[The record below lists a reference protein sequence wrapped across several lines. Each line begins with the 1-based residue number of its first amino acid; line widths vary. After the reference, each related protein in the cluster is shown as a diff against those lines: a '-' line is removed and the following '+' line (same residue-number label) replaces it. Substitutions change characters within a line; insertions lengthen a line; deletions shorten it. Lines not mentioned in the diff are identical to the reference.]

1 MGMTLKAKL
10 NHALSAF
17 AGLAMLV
24 TWPDVGQAAEKTFE
38 QQLMTSKSARESIGI
53 YNYLKVMPKTN
64 EVEFTY
70 GSSTRQRMSLDQFV
84 EFVKARIVDETITS
98 RPASFGYQIEYYSAD
113 GHAYLWY
120 PGNRTTNVGTYVVRK
135 SLEPIFMVSMGPPGA
150 VVCFDYGPT
159 SYNPSTGQT
168 GGEECTPAYGF
179 LAKIRG
185 KRQGDVFGLTSGNL
199 PFVMDKDKFPTWP
212 DGTPLLDAKAP
223 HG

>member
-1 MGMTLKAKL
+1 
-10 NHALSAF
+10 
-17 AGLAMLV
+17 
-24 TWPDVGQAAEKTFE
+24 
-38 QQLMTSKSARESIGI
+38 
-53 YNYLKVMPKTN
+53 
-64 EVEFTY
+64 
-70 GSSTRQRMSLDQFV
+70 MSLDQFV
-84 EFVKARIVDETITS
+84 DFVKARIVDQTVTS

-120 PGNRTTNVGTYVVRK
+120 PGNLTTNIGTYVVRK
-135 SLEPIFMVSMGPPGA
+135 SLEPIFMVSMGAPGA

-159 SYNPSTGQT
+159 SYNPSTGQQ

-212 DGTPLLDAKAP
+212 DGKRLLDETAP

>member
-1 MGMTLKAKL
+1 VAWQGI
-10 NHALSAF
+10 
-17 AGLAMLV
+17 
-24 TWPDVGQAAEKTFE
+24 GQAAEKPTE
-38 QQLMTSKSARESIGI
+38 QQLMTSRSARESIGI
-53 YNYLKVMPKTN
+53 YNDLKVMPKTD

-70 GSSTRQRMSLDQFV
+70 GSAVRRRMSLDQFV
-84 EFVKARIVDETITS
+84 EFVKARIVDQTVTS

-120 PGNRTTNVGTYVVRK
+120 PGNLTTNIGTYVVRK
-135 SLEPIFMVSMGPPGA
+135 SLDPIFMVSMGPPGA

-159 SYNPSTGQT
+159 SHNPSTGQT

-212 DGTPLLDAKAP
+212 DGKPLLEERAP

>member
-1 MGMTLKAKL
+1 MTLKAL
-10 NHALSAF
+10 RNYAVPALAC
-17 AGLAMLV
+17 LV
-24 TWPDVGQAAEKTFE
+24 ALGAWQGVGQAAEKSKE
-38 QQLMTSKSARESIGI
+38 QQLMTSRSARESIGI
-53 YNYLKVMPKTN
+53 YNYLKVMPKTD

-70 GSSTRQRMSLDQFV
+70 GSAVRRRMSLDQFV
-84 EFVKARIVDETITS
+84 EFVKARIIDQTVTS

-120 PGNRTTNVGTYVVRK
+120 PGNLTTNIGTYVVRK
-135 SLEPIFMVSMGPPGA
+135 SLDPIFMVSMGPPGA

-159 SYNPSTGQT
+159 SHNPSTGQT

-179 LAKIRG
+179 LAQIRG

-199 PFVMDKDKFPTWP
+199 PFVMDKDKFPAWP
-212 DGTPLLDAKAP
+212 DGKPLLDERAP